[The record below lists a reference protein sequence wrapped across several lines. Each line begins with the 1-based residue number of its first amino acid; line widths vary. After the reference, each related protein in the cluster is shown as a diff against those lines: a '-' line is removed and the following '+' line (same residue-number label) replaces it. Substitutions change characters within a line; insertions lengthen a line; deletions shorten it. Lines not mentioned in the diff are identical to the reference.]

1 MLCSERAEA
10 RCDCECR
17 CLERGRGA
25 CVGYASNMN
34 ERIAIASAVPGGRE
48 LAFLAFGRIFFSDP
62 PALGFRER
70 GFGPPHVLHIF
81 YTYC

>member
-1 MLCSERAEA
+1 MTRGT
-10 RCDCECR
+10 

-34 ERIAIASAVPGGRE
+34 ERIAIASAVPAGHE
-48 LAFLAFGRIFFSDP
+48 LAFLAFNGMRVSDP
-62 PALGFRER
+62 PARGFRAR

-81 YTYC
+81 YIYC